1 VKKKGLLVMG
11 MCILMAVAVGC
22 GGAATKES
30 KIDTVTLSDAGWDSI
45 KFHNAV
51 VSFIA
56 DKAYGLKTKVVSG
69 STPITHT
76 ALLRGDIDVN
86 LETWTDNLKTYKD
99 DLKSGA
105 IVELGTNFDDNRQ
118 GLYVPRYVIE
128 GDAARGIKA
137 MAPDLKTVSDLKR
150 YSDVFVDEEEPS
162 KGRIYGALPG
172 WGIDEIMFKK
182 FKYYGLDKNYNYFRP
197 GSEATLNAS
206 FVTAYEKGLPIVG
219 YNWEP
224 TWISGKLDL
233 VLLEDAPYNE
243 AEFKDGK
250 TAARSVPVTIAANK
264 NFVKKAPE
272 FVEFLKK
279 YHTSSA
285 LTAEA
290 LAYIADSKA
299 SYDDAAVFFLNKHDD
314 LLDKWLPAE
323 KAKAV
328 RKALNK

>member
-1 VKKKGLLVMG
+1 MKKKFFYAICFFV
-11 MCILMAVAVGC
+11 LMAFVAGC
-22 GGAATKES
+22 GGGTSGQDKT
-30 KIDTVTLSDAGWDSI
+30 ITLSDAGWDSI
-45 KFHNAV
+45 KFHNSV

-56 DKAYGLKTKVVSG
+56 DKGYGLKTTVVSG

-86 LETWTDNLKTYKD
+86 LETWSDNILTYRD
-99 DLKSGA
+99 DLKTGA

-128 GDAARGIKA
+128 GDAKRGIKA
-137 MAPDLKTVSDLKR
+137 VAPDLKTVADLKR
-150 YSDVFVDEEEPS
+150 YSHVFVDEENPA
-162 KGRIYGALPG
+162 KGRIYGAIPG
-172 WGIDEIMFKK
+172 WAVDEVLFKK
-182 FKYYGLDKNYNYFRP
+182 FNYYKLNENYNYFRP

-233 VLLEDAPYNE
+233 VLLEDAPYTVE
-243 AEFKDGK
+243 GFKEGK
-250 TAARSVPVTIAANK
+250 TAARSVPVVIAANK
-264 NFVKKAPE
+264 KLLQKAPE

-279 YHTSSA
+279 YRTSSA

-290 LAYIADSKA
+290 LAYIADNKA
-299 SYDDAAVFFLNKHDD
+299 SYDDAAVYFLKKHDD

-328 RKALNK
+328 RAALTK